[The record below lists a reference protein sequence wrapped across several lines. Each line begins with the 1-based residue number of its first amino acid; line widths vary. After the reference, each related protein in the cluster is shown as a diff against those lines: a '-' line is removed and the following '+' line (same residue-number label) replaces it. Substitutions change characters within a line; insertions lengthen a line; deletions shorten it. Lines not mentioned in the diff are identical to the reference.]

1 MIDDTTADEIRASN
15 AHTRRANERAR
26 QAGIPPVFFRGR
38 RVWSEARVARPL
50 ECPGFGR
57 LAAVEN
63 VPTGPPMELTCPVCG
78 GLVYADTLACS
89 AGCVDLDGL

>member
-50 ECPGFGR
+50 ECPGFGGSQR
-57 LAAVEN
+57 SRTSRPARRW
-63 VPTGPPMELTCPVCG
+63 
-78 GLVYADTLACS
+78 S
-89 AGCVDLDGL
+89 